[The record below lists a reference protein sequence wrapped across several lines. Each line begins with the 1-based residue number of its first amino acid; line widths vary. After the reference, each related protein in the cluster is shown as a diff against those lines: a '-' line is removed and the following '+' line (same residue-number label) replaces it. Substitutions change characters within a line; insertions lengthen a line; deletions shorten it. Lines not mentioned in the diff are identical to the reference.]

1 MAVFSREVI
10 NLPGNPLVR
19 AQGKYLQIK
28 GEENKERLVAI
39 MKYNKKP
46 KIIIFIS
53 AVLFLAIIGGAVIL
67 GGCTGNKA
75 EALYDVKTLMKN
87 KTPYI
92 GNNSKVA
99 AIINALPLPEG
110 VTRKSIQL
118 STSQIPY
125 GVTIEYTLNDDSMR
139 IGEEQFLRNSVLL
152 FALIDNADLVTHIG
166 YWNAKELSSLPFRFS
181 YTRADA
187 EKMVGGDLRQFADNH
202 EKLAELIQVIQ
213 FLKEDKTTITTDDS
227 PTDISIDHFEY
238 PSTWPKLEIL
248 HDDKQLLWVR
258 GDSNFTG
265 EPGGVIGN
273 TMFGMNEGHVDKMI
287 SNPVEPGSELIFVA
301 AEVPGLNKPVFEMQ
315 IMNPDNTF
323 SPYPI
328 NQNTMLLPEETGE
341 YIFILSVDWG
351 NGDNNILYWFKVLV
365 AATP

>member
-1 MAVFSREVI
+1 MSRKHWPDRRGYSLNVI
-10 NLPGNPLVR
+10 ADLLNIQFQHHHAMDDSLVCAQIALNILKSNQVNSINELP
-19 AQGKYLQIK
+19 
-28 GEENKERLVAI
+28 
-39 MKYNKKP
+39 
-46 KIIIFIS
+46 S
-53 AVLFLAIIGGAVIL
+53 IL
-67 GGCTGNKA
+67 GFSYGSFFPGGYKPARQSTRACSRKVSSNKA

-187 EKMVGGDLRQFADNH
+187 EKVVGGDLRQFADNH

-213 FLKEDKTTITTDDS
+213 FLKEDKKRISTDGS
-227 PTDISIDHFEY
+227 STDISIDHFEY
-238 PSTWPKLEIL
+238 PSTWPKFEIL

-258 GDSNFTG
+258 GDPNFTG
-265 EPGGVIGN
+265 KPGGVIGN

-287 SNPVEPGSELIFVA
+287 SNSVEPGSVISWCLAPRYTSAPPQRIA
-301 AEVPGLNKPVFEMQ
+301 L
-315 IMNPDNTF
+315 
-323 SPYPI
+323 
-328 NQNTMLLPEETGE
+328 
-341 YIFILSVDWG
+341 
-351 NGDNNILYWFKVLV
+351 
-365 AATP
+365 